1 MRLIIDPFQR
11 LEFMANVARG
21 KSWSDACQK
30 AGASYN
36 ELLEIVREARKGNR
50 SAMLFVS
57 ALDRATRKAEEGR
70 LKRARAQQEQLFQ
83 QLQAQHNSVLRQF
96 HHRSQPSVDG

>member
-1 MRLIIDPFQR
+1 MRLVVDPFQR
-11 LEFMANVARG
+11 LEFMASVARG

-30 AGASYN
+30 AGASYS
-36 ELLEIVREARKGNR
+36 ELLEIVQEARRGNM

-57 ALDRATRKAEEGR
+57 ALNRATQKAEEGR

-96 HHRSQPSVDG
+96 HRHSQPSVTD